1 MMNKNRQFKW
11 VLFTLLIIMGIL
23 SFKLIF
29 VAYKFNYLKNQ
40 ALVNIKVDKNPVMV
54 EKYGYSDILE
64 LIGRNSDFGV
74 KTINMIGQEKCNVQV
89 DYRGDIKLLNTS
101 LYSLNESKSLL
112 SINSININKESKT
125 TTISIDFKKNK

>member
-1 MMNKNRQFKW
+1 M
-11 VLFTLLIIMGIL
+11 

-29 VAYKFNYLKNQ
+29 VAHKFNDIKNQ
-40 ALVNIKVDKNPVMV
+40 ALVNIKVDKNPVAV

-64 LIGRNSDFGV
+64 LIGKNSDFGV